1 MENGLKTVN
10 GSMTIEQY
18 IEKASDDAKKMYM
31 ERIWRMD
38 KEQIF
43 HELMRVHAESSKLLM
58 QAEAEIKRIRSLLD
72 PDDGD
77 ARHWQISPRATSLQ
91 DRDDASHSVS
101 KEEGQNSTSS
111 RMESEV
117 FWDDLQRT
125 HSTCTQPF
133 R

>member
-1 MENGLKTVN
+1 MENRVN
-10 GSMTIEQY
+10 GSITVEQY

-58 QAEAEIKRIRSLLD
+58 QAQAELDHLRSLLE

-77 ARHWQISPRATSLQ
+77 ARH
-91 DRDDASHSVS
+91 
-101 KEEGQNSTSS
+101 
-111 RMESEV
+111 
-117 FWDDLQRT
+117 
-125 HSTCTQPF
+125 
-133 R
+133 

>member
-1 MENGLKTVN
+1 MENRMNGAMTV
-10 GSMTIEQY
+10 EQY

-58 QAEAEIKRIRSLLD
+58 QAQAELDYLRNLLD

-77 ARHWQISPRATSLQ
+77 AKH
-91 DRDDASHSVS
+91 
-101 KEEGQNSTSS
+101 
-111 RMESEV
+111 
-117 FWDDLQRT
+117 
-125 HSTCTQPF
+125 
-133 R
+133 